1 MLHKWLKAGYMETH
15 TFHPT
20 EEGVPQGGIISP
32 VIANMALDG
41 LEEFLRENELTH
53 VTSDRTGVV
62 DIEGNVHSLFEGE

>member
-1 MLHKWLKAGYMETH
+1 METTRVLTEIQKSLVRQYVGAFDVFKQLDDVVKAYQAH
-15 TFHPT
+15 TY
-20 EEGVPQGGIISP
+20 
-32 VIANMALDG
+32 